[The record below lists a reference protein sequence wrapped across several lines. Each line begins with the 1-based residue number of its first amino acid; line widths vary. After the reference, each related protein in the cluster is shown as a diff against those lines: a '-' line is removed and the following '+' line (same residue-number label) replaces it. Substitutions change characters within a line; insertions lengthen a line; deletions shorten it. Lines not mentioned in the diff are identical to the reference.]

1 MNISL
6 NWPLSALIFGVF
18 ALWMFRADIGT
29 KIRGITRAGKD
40 GVSFERPQEGGGD
53 AQSPLLPFEE
63 VMKLPMSPTAI
74 DREKFVENKI
84 NELGF
89 KTEAEK
95 TAAMIRIFAITRIE
109 FEFNN
114 IAHSIFGSQVS
125 LLVQISGT
133 RNGVTKQEAL
143 AIFEQ
148 AQKNYPDVY
157 SNRSADEWFGFL
169 INSHL
174 VAFIEDRIDI
184 TPYGKDFLKHLVDTR
199 QTHQRYG

>member
-6 NWPLSALIFGVF
+6 NWPLSALIFGVI

-40 GVSFERPQEGGGD
+40 GVSFERPQDGGGD
-53 AQSPLLPFEE
+53 TQPPLLPFEE
-63 VMKLPMSPTAI
+63 IMKLPMSPTAI

-95 TAAMIRIFAITRIE
+95 TAAMIRVFSITRIE

-114 IAHSIFGSQVS
+114 IAHIIFGSQVS
-125 LLVQISGT
+125 LLVLISGT
-133 RNGVTKQEAL
+133 RSGITKQEAL
-143 AIFEQ
+143 AVFEQ
-148 AQKNYPDVY
+148 AAKTYPDLY
-157 SNRSADEWFGFL
+157 SNRNFEEWFGFL
-169 INSHL
+169 VNNHL
-174 VAFIEDRIDI
+174 VAFIEDKLDI

-199 QTHQRYG
+199 QSHLRYG